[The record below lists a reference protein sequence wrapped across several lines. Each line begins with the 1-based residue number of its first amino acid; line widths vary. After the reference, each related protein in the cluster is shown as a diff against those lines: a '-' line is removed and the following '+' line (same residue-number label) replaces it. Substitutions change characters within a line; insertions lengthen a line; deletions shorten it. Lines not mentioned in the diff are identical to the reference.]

1 MSKVWAKIVELI
13 SQLLDLLI
21 DALFLFLWAAVNWL
35 LLRLVRHAHPSA
47 VVVIVLWLAQ
57 AIYAGFSL
65 AIIGLH
71 VMRDIKGAPHAGPK
85 ALAEKLNDLTE
96 HLFGITI
103 NASFLVGWTVINWVL
118 HFGLERLRGE
128 DLNLIFLS
136 EWAAQG
142 IVAVATLWRAV
153 KPMYQH
159 IMIIYHRL
167 FP

>member
-21 DALFLFLWAAVNWL
+21 DALYLFLWGAVNWL
-35 LLRLVRHAHPSA
+35 LLRLLRHFHPSA

-57 AIYAGFSL
+57 AIFAGFTL

-71 VMRDIKGAPHAGPK
+71 VLRDLKGSPHTGPK
-85 ALAEKLNDLTE
+85 ALAGKLSDLTQ
-96 HLFGITI
+96 HLFAITI
-103 NASFLVGWTVINWVL
+103 TSTLLIGWAVINWVL

-159 IMIIYHRL
+159 LMIIYHRL